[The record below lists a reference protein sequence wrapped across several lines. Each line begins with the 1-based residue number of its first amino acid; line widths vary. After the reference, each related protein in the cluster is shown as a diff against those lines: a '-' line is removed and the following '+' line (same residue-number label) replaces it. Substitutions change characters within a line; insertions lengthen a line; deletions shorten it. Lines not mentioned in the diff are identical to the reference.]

1 MSALPQRV
9 SSLHGNLDQCSF
21 ALHRICSLGARRRV
35 VFGGCLDW
43 FELLIRPGMALADQS
58 PSAFIRGLY
67 QQYRPCQADVLI
79 LERAVNWLKGCR
91 RPTRL
96 SVNVHPQS
104 LLEDSFVLAAAQL
117 WSELRDQGHSLCLEL
132 VEFAD
137 CQDRSRLE
145 TNLAALRAQGI
156 LVALDDF
163 GSGFACFDLC
173 AAGVVDVIKIDATL
187 VRRFNQCSKRQAV
200 VNSIL
205 ALGGGIGAQ
214 IVAEGVEHADEARL
228 LRTVGVGFAQGFYFH
243 HPERSGV

>member
-9 SSLHGNLDQCSF
+9 STLHASLDQCTF

-43 FELLIRPGMALADQS
+43 YELLIRPGVGLADQS
-58 PSAFIRGLY
+58 PSAFIRELY
-67 QQYRPCQADVLI
+67 RHYRPWQADLLI
-79 LERAVNWLKGCR
+79 LERAVNWLKNCR

-104 LLEDSFVLAAAQL
+104 FLEDGFVVAAGQL
-117 WSELRDQGHSLCLEL
+117 WSQLSDQGHSLCLEL

-137 CQDRSRLE
+137 CGDRDRLE
-145 TNLAALRAQGI
+145 TNLAELRQQGS

-173 AAGVVDVIKIDATL
+173 AAGVVDVIKIDASL
-187 VRRFNQCSKRQAV
+187 VRRFDQCNKRQAV

-243 HPERSGV
+243 KPELSGV